1 MKNYKSCLTFHLKLP
16 FPLKYLAMQNFIL
29 DIVTYSNPWNGYQFR
44 ENVVMFYMTHGCI
57 TNEDLQLQQH
67 LDYHIKGHLCLCHR
81 SAIKKPL
88 SPRSTL
94 QMAKC
99 HLREYIQAHPQF
111 FSIISTLTSDW
122 HRVRFWVCPISLE
135 FPLPTLPMAAHA
147 IFPLPFCG
155 FCLSRILAN
164 HFGRNWIMLTLN
176 HNSHNPTF
184 LVSL

>member
-1 MKNYKSCLTFHLKLP
+1 
-16 FPLKYLAMQNFIL
+16 MQNFIL

-44 ENVVMFYMTHGCI
+44 ENVVMIYMTHGCI

-99 HLREYIQAHPQF
+99 HLSEYSGTSTVFLLHQYFWLTPSQILSLPDLARVPF
-111 FSIISTLTSDW
+111 AFPPNGSSGNLSTSILWFLLVKSSCKP
-122 HRVRFWVCPISLE
+122 FWQKLDY
-135 FPLPTLPMAAHA
+135 
-147 IFPLPFCG
+147 
-155 FCLSRILAN
+155 AN
-164 HFGRNWIMLTLN
+164 T
-176 HNSHNPTF
+176 
-184 LVSL
+184 

>member
-1 MKNYKSCLTFHLKLP
+1 
-16 FPLKYLAMQNFIL
+16 MQNFIL

-44 ENVVMFYMTHGCI
+44 ENVVMIYMTHGCI

-99 HLREYIQAHPQF
+99 HLSEY
-111 FSIISTLTSDW
+111 SGTSTVFLLHQYFWLTPSQI
-122 HRVRFWVCPISLE
+122 WVCQISLE
-135 FPLPTLPMAAHA
+135 FPLPSLPMAAQA

-155 FCLSRILAN
+155 FCLSRVLAN